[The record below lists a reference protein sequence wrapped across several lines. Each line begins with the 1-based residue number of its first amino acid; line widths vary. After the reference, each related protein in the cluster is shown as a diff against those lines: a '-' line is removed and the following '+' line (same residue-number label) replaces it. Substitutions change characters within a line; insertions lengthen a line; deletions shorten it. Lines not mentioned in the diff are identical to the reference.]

1 MVVQVHAGKDLLTLL
16 HRNSEAPLLA
26 VDRLVNPL
34 PITVLARRGAHVGK
48 VALEGYNMVTDGDY
62 NDNARTPRKQRG
74 HGIITFNLGLEEP
87 GLLDTG
93 RRRDGGGEPEQ
104 IRAAGTKSFLNVLSV

>member
-26 VDRLVNPL
+26 VDRLVNSVS
-34 PITVLARRGAHVGK
+34 ITVLARRGAHVGK

-74 HGIITFNLGLEEP
+74 HDNLQP
-87 GLLDTG
+87 GVG
-93 RRRDGGGEPEQ
+93 RA
-104 IRAAGTKSFLNVLSV
+104 RAARYGSETRWGR

>member
-104 IRAAGTKSFLNVLSV
+104 IRAAGTKSFLDVLGV

>member
-1 MVVQVHAGKDLLTLL
+1 VVVQVHA
-16 HRNSEAPLLA
+16 LLA

-48 VALEGYNMVTDGDY
+48 VAL
-62 NDNARTPRKQRG
+62 
-74 HGIITFNLGLEEP
+74 GLEEP

-104 IRAAGTKSFLNVLSV
+104 IRAAALAERAGVGDAAGEGGKTLLTSCCGL